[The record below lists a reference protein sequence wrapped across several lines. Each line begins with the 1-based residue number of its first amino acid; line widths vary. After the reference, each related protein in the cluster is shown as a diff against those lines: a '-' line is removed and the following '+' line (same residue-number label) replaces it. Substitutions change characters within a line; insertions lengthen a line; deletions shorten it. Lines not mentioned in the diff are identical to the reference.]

1 MITRGNL
8 ERLTQKFINEAFI
21 HMQNEKPTAR
31 AEGAPS
37 QDNLTDPFNVSFSAS
52 EDYPTGRLLP
62 IPFSHHLILSC

>member
-37 QDNLTDPFNVSFSAS
+37 QDTLLTLSMSVSVLAKNIRQADCFQFPFL
-52 EDYPTGRLLP
+52 T
-62 IPFSHHLILSC
+62 I